1 MMPISRPIPPFLA
14 RRSLLLGS
22 AAMVLGAGALGGCSA
37 LPINRPPPQ
46 LYTLSPKSVFP
57 ADLPVVSRQLGVD
70 RPSSP
75 AGLATTRIAVAR
87 GPYTIDYYAG
97 VQWIDDAPNMVQR
110 LLIESFENSKRIV
123 GVGPESVALR
133 SDFVLR
139 IELREFQAE
148 YAEGVEAPT
157 INVRINAKLVRM
169 PQRHII
175 ASATMERLMPSRDN
189 RMGSIVETFDEALGK
204 VLRDIVVWTL
214 TNPALQG

>member
-1 MMPISRPIPPFLA
+1 MMPISRPTRRPT
-14 RRSLLLGS
+14 RRSLLLGP
-22 AAMVLGAGALGGCSA
+22 AALVLGAGALVGCSA
-37 LPINRPPPQ
+37 LPLNRPPPQ
-46 LYTLSPKSVFP
+46 LYTLSPKSAFP
-57 ADLPVVSRQLGVD
+57 ADLPTVTRQLGID

-97 VQWIDDAPNMVQR
+97 AQWIDDAPNMVQR
-110 LLIESFENSKRIV
+110 LLIESFENSGRIV

-139 IELREFQAE
+139 IELREFQAQ

-175 ASATMERLMPSRDN
+175 ASATMERLMPSADN
-189 RMGSIVETFDEALGK
+189 RMTSIVETFDEALGK